1 MPIYEY
7 ICGACSRRF
16 ELLVLRRTTPACPS
30 CESGDLKR
38 VMSMPKVKSSS
49 THDLAMR
56 AARKRDRA
64 QAWER
69 VNEQRKYEESHDR
82 HG

>member
-7 ICGACSRRF
+7 RCGDCGHAF
-16 ELLVLRRTTPACPS
+16 ELLIRSADTPACPECGS
-30 CESGDLKR
+30 EDLERQTSLPTVRSSGTR
-38 VMSMPKVKSSS
+38 
-49 THDLAMR
+49 DLAMR

-64 QAWER
+64 QGQDR
-69 VNEQRKYEESHDR
+69 MHEQLKYEESHDR